1 MADKRIIEL
10 EERLTL
16 SDGDYLATDNTN
28 GTCKVNAKI
37 LLDRLSD
44 NEDAIATKAAKV
56 DLTNI
61 SITGSTNNTG
71 STITS
76 GSFFY
81 KDGTLVMAKTDIA
94 NNATLT
100 LNTNYEIVTAGGLNA
115 LNDALILDYDN
126 KVLLNNILNGVNKT
140 YRTPKRG
147 VVKIACVSNGTESK
161 CDISINHSDIDERM
175 YISGQGNG
183 YVPCRLYFQVNE
195 GELLTTTIY
204 TSITQLIGS
213 YFIPYKG

>member
-16 SDGDYLATDNTN
+16 SEGDYFATDNTN

-81 KDGTLVMAKTDIA
+81 KNGTLVRAKTDIA

-115 LNDALILDYDN
+115 LNNALSNSLTWKTDNSLVKTGANIITLPNDYNEIIIKVCIRTLYLPKIVLSSDA
-126 KVLLNNILNGVNKT
+126 
-140 YRTPKRG
+140 RTFTLG
-147 VVKIACVSNGTESK
+147 ATSATM
-161 CDISINHSDIDERM
+161 SIIFECS
-175 YISGQGNG
+175 
-183 YVPCRLYFQVNE
+183 L
-195 GELLTTTIY
+195 
-204 TSITQLIGS
+204 TSIKLDQWWVNGS
-213 YFIPYKG
+213 NSTTSSAITRVYYR